1 MPTSRPR
8 AALACAALA
17 LALGC
22 RSAPEPFAG
31 ELRDLS
37 YPFDARAVYWP
48 TEEGFVFEEGFRG
61 RTEGGYH
68 YEAHRFRAAEHGGTH
83 VDAPSHFA
91 EGGAPVDRI
100 PVERLAA
107 RAVLVDVSAAC
118 EADRDHAV
126 TRGEL
131 EADEALHGPI
141 PRGAIVLLRTG
152 FGRRWPDRERYLGN
166 AGRGA
171 EAAAN
176 LHFPG
181 LSAEGARW
189 LAEARGISAVGID
202 TASIDPGPSRAFEA
216 HRTLGERGIPAFE
229 NLANLE
235 GLPPR
240 NFWVIAL
247 PMKIAGGSGAPLR
260 ALAIVP

>member
-1 MPTSRPR
+1 MLTSRSLGVLAAV
-8 AALACAALA
+8 AALAFA
-17 LALGC
+17 C
-22 RSAPEPFAG
+22 RSAPGPFG
-31 ELRDLS
+31 GPLRDLS
-37 YPFDARAVYWP
+37 HPFDAATVYWP

-61 RTEGGYH
+61 RTEAGYH

-91 EGGAPVDRI
+91 AGGTTVDRI

-107 RAVLVDVSAAC
+107 AAVLVDVSAAC
-118 EADRDHAV
+118 ERDRDHAV
-126 TRGEL
+126 TRAEL
-131 EADEALHGPI
+131 EAFEAAHGAI

-152 FGRRWPDRERYLGN
+152 FGRRWPDRERYLGD

-171 EAAAN
+171 EAASR

-181 LSAEGARW
+181 LSAEAAVW
-189 LAEARGISAVGID
+189 LAEAREIAAVGID
-202 TASIDPGPSRAFEA
+202 TASIDPGPSRTFDA
-216 HRTLGERGIPAFE
+216 HRALGERGVPAFE

-235 GLPPR
+235 GLPAR

-260 ALAIVP
+260 AIAVLP